1 MLAGED
7 WETHY
12 RTRVLPDK
20 LALDLAYLARRTL
33 LSDLALFLRTLAA
46 VFA

>member
-1 MLAGED
+1 MFLSCLR
-7 WETHY
+7 

-33 LSDLALFLRTLAA
+33 LSDLALILRTLAA

>member
-12 RTRVLPDK
+12 RARVLTVK
-20 LALDLAYLARRTL
+20 LALDLAYLTRRTL
-33 LSDLALFLRTLAA
+33 LSDLALILRTPL
-46 VFA
+46 FA